1 MMKKIGFWIFILVG
15 LASCRDE
22 EVIRGPIQPFSL
34 EWPAHFPPPPLR
46 ADNPLT
52 VQGVALGKKLFFDP
66 ILSSDLTQS
75 CGSCHNQSD
84 GFTDRKNAFSK
95 GILGQFGTRNSMPLF
110 NLLLHNNGFFWDG
123 RAVKLREQALV
134 PIQDHLEMNDN
145 LPNVVS
151 KLNDVRTYRLM
162 FDAAFGNKEITPERI
177 GLALEQYMYSLVSGD
192 SKFDRVQRG
201 LDTFSISEKKGQIL
215 FNTEFN
221 PASGITGADCF
232 HCHGD
237 INFTNNEYLN
247 NGLDSIFTDKGRAIV
262 TGRANDEGKFK
273 VPSLR
278 NVEVTGP
285 YMHDGRFKTL
295 EEVVEHY
302 NSGIRFSS
310 TLDPNMHTI
319 RQGLQLTA
327 SEKRDLIN
335 FLKTLTD
342 QTYLNN
348 PKYR

>member
-1 MMKKIGFWIFILVG
+1 MMKRGVLCIFILIG

-22 EVIRGPIQPFSL
+22 EVIRGPLKSFSL

-52 VQGVALGKKLFFDP
+52 EQGVALGKKLFFDP
-66 ILSSDLTQS
+66 ILSSDRTQS
-75 CGSCHNQSD
+75 CASCHHQPD
-84 GFTDRKNAFSK
+84 GFTDRKNALSR
-95 GILGQFGTRNSMPLF
+95 GVLGQLGTRNSMPLF

-123 RAVKLREQALV
+123 RSVKLREQALI
-134 PIQDHLEMNDN
+134 PIQDHLEMNEN

-162 FDAAFGNKEITPERI
+162 FDAAFGDKEITPERI

-221 PASGITGADCF
+221 PASGIKGADCF

-247 NGLDSIFTDKGRAIV
+247 NGLDSVFTDKGRAMV
-262 TGRANDEGKFK
+262 TGRASDEGKFK

-335 FLKTLTD
+335 FMKTLTD

>member
-1 MMKKIGFWIFILVG
+1 MMKKIGFWIFTLIG

-46 ADNPLT
+46 SDNPLT

-84 GFTDRKNAFSK
+84 GFTDHKNAFSK
-95 GILGQFGTRNSMPLF
+95 GVLGQLGNRNSMPLF

-123 RAVKLREQALV
+123 RAVKLREQALM
-134 PIQDHLEMNDN
+134 PIQDHLEMNEN
-145 LPNVVS
+145 LPHVVS
-151 KLNDVRTYRLM
+151 KLNDIRTYRLM
-162 FDAAFGNKEITPERI
+162 FDAAFGKKEITPERI
-177 GLALEQYMYSLVSGD
+177 GLALEQYMYTLVSGD

-221 PASGITGADCF
+221 PASGIKGADCF

-247 NGLDSIFTDKGRAIV
+247 NGLDSVFTDRGRALV

-285 YMHDGRFKTL
+285 YMHDGRFKTM

-302 NSGIRFSS
+302 NSGIRLSS

-335 FLKTLTD
+335 FMKTLTD

>member
-1 MMKKIGFWIFILVG
+1 MMKNFGIWLFVLVG
-15 LASCRDE
+15 LTACRDE
-22 EVIRGPIQPFSL
+22 EVIRGPLQSFPL

-75 CGSCHNQSD
+75 CSSCHNQSD
-84 GFTDRKNAFSK
+84 GFTDHQNALSK
-95 GILGQFGTRNSMPLF
+95 GVLGQFGTRNSMPLF

-123 RAVKLREQALV
+123 RSVKLREQALK
-134 PIQDHLEMNDN
+134 PIQDHLEMNEN
-145 LPNVVS
+145 LTNVVS
-151 KLNDVRTYRLM
+151 KLNDVRSYRLM
-162 FDAAFGNKEITPERI
+162 FDAAFGDKEITSERI
-177 GLALEQYMYSLVSGD
+177 GLALEQYMYSIVSGD
-192 SKFDRVQRG
+192 SKFDRVLRG
-201 LDTFSISEKKGQIL
+201 IDTFSISEKKGQVL

-221 PASGITGADCF
+221 PASGIKGADCF

-237 INFTNNEYLN
+237 INFTNNEFMN
-247 NGLDSIFTDKGRAIV
+247 NGLDSVFTDQGRALV
-262 TGRANDEGKFK
+262 TRKSSDEGKFK

-278 NVEVTGP
+278 NVSVTGP

-302 NSGIRFSS
+302 NSGIRLSS

-327 SEKRDLIN
+327 DEKHDLVS

>member
-75 CGSCHNQSD
+75 CGSCHRQPD

-95 GILGQFGTRNSMPLF
+95 GVLGQLGTRNSMPLF

-123 RAVKLREQALV
+123 RSVKLREQALV

-151 KLNDVRTYRLM
+151 KLNDVRPYRLM

-247 NGLDSIFTDKGRAIV
+247 NGLDSVFTDKGRALV

-335 FLKTLTD
+335 FMKTLTD

>member
-1 MMKKIGFWIFILVG
+1 MMKKIGIWIFILIG

-75 CGSCHNQSD
+75 CSSCHRQPD

-95 GILGQFGTRNSMPLF
+95 GVLGQLGTRNSMPLF

-123 RAVKLREQALV
+123 RSVKLREQALV

-151 KLNDVRTYRLM
+151 KLNDVRPYRLM
-162 FDAAFGNKEITPERI
+162 FDAAFGNKEITSERI

-335 FLKTLTD
+335 FMKTLTD

>member
-1 MMKKIGFWIFILVG
+1 
-15 LASCRDE
+15 
-22 EVIRGPIQPFSL
+22 
-34 EWPAHFPPPPLR
+34 
-46 ADNPLT
+46 
-52 VQGVALGKKLFFDP
+52 
-66 ILSSDLTQS
+66 
-75 CGSCHNQSD
+75 
-84 GFTDRKNAFSK
+84 
-95 GILGQFGTRNSMPLF
+95 
-110 NLLLHNNGFFWDG
+110 
-123 RAVKLREQALV
+123 
-134 PIQDHLEMNDN
+134 
-145 LPNVVS
+145 
-151 KLNDVRTYRLM
+151 M
-162 FDAAFGNKEITPERI
+162 FDAAFGKKEITPERI

-221 PASGITGADCF
+221 PASGIKGADCF

-247 NGLDSIFTDKGRAIV
+247 NGLDSVFTDKGRALV

-285 YMHDGRFKTL
+285 YMHDGRFNTL

-302 NSGIRFSS
+302 NSGIRVSS

-319 RQGLQLTA
+319 RQGLQLTT

>member
-1 MMKKIGFWIFILVG
+1 MKRGVLCIFILIG
-15 LASCRDE
+15 LASCRDD
-22 EVIRGPIQPFSL
+22 EVIRGPLQPFSL

-52 VQGVALGKKLFFDP
+52 EQGVALGKKLFFDP
-66 ILSSDLTQS
+66 ILSSDRTQS
-75 CGSCHNQSD
+75 CASCHHQPD
-84 GFTDRKNAFSK
+84 GFTDRKNALSR
-95 GILGQFGTRNSMPLF
+95 GVLGQLGTRNSMPLF

-123 RAVKLREQALV
+123 RSVKLREQALI
-134 PIQDHLEMNDN
+134 PIQDHLEMNEN

-162 FDAAFGNKEITPERI
+162 FDAAFGNKEITSERI
-177 GLALEQYMYSLVSGD
+177 GLALEQYMYTLVSGD

-221 PASGITGADCF
+221 PSSGIKGADCF

-247 NGLDSIFTDKGRAIV
+247 NGLDSVFADKGRALV

-285 YMHDGRFKTL
+285 YMHDGRMKTM

-302 NSGIRFSS
+302 NSGIRISS

-327 SEKRDLIN
+327 SEKRDLVN

>member
-1 MMKKIGFWIFILVG
+1 MKKIGIWIFFLIG

-75 CGSCHNQSD
+75 CGSCHRQPD
-84 GFTDRKNAFSK
+84 GFTDRKNALSR
-95 GILGQFGTRNSMPLF
+95 GVLGQLGTRNSMPLF

-123 RAVKLREQALV
+123 RSVKLREQALV

-162 FDAAFGNKEITPERI
+162 FDAAFGDKEITPERI

-247 NGLDSIFTDKGRAIV
+247 NGLDSIFTDKGRALV

-310 TLDPNMHTI
+310 TLDPNIHTI

-335 FLKTLTD
+335 FMKTLTD

>member
-1 MMKKIGFWIFILVG
+1 MKKIGFWIFILIG
-15 LASCRDE
+15 LSSCRDE

-34 EWPAHFPPPPLR
+34 EWPTHFPPPPLR

-75 CGSCHNQSD
+75 CGSCHRQPD

-95 GILGQFGTRNSMPLF
+95 GVLGQLGTRNSMPLF

-123 RAVKLREQALV
+123 RSVKLREQALV

-162 FDAAFGNKEITPERI
+162 FDAAFNDKEITPERI

-232 HCHGD
+232 HCHSD

-247 NGLDSIFTDKGRAIV
+247 NGLDSVFTDKGRALV

>member
-1 MMKKIGFWIFILVG
+1 
-15 LASCRDE
+15 
-22 EVIRGPIQPFSL
+22 
-34 EWPAHFPPPPLR
+34 
-46 ADNPLT
+46 
-52 VQGVALGKKLFFDP
+52 VALGKKLFFDP

-95 GILGQFGTRNSMPLF
+95 GVLGQLGTRNSMPLF

-123 RAVKLREQALV
+123 RSVKLREQALV

-151 KLNDVRTYRLM
+151 KLNDVRPYRLM

-335 FLKTLTD
+335 FMKTLTD

>member
-1 MMKKIGFWIFILVG
+1 
-15 LASCRDE
+15 
-22 EVIRGPIQPFSL
+22 
-34 EWPAHFPPPPLR
+34 
-46 ADNPLT
+46 
-52 VQGVALGKKLFFDP
+52 
-66 ILSSDLTQS
+66 
-75 CGSCHNQSD
+75 
-84 GFTDRKNAFSK
+84 
-95 GILGQFGTRNSMPLF
+95 MPLF

-123 RAVKLREQALV
+123 RSVKLREQALV
-134 PIQDHLEMNDN
+134 PIQDHLEMNEN

-162 FDAAFGNKEITPERI
+162 FDAAFGNKEITQERI

-247 NGLDSIFTDKGRAIV
+247 NGLDSIFTDKGRALV

-335 FLKTLTD
+335 FMKTLTD

>member
-1 MMKKIGFWIFILVG
+1 MKKIGFWIFILVG

-75 CGSCHNQSD
+75 CGSCHRQPD

-95 GILGQFGTRNSMPLF
+95 GVLGQLGTRNSMPLF

-123 RAVKLREQALV
+123 RSVKLREQALV

-151 KLNDVRTYRLM
+151 KLNDVRPYRLM

-247 NGLDSIFTDKGRAIV
+247 NGLDSIFTDKGRALV

-285 YMHDGRFKTL
+285 YMHDGRFRTL

-335 FLKTLTD
+335 FMKTLTD

>member
-1 MMKKIGFWIFILVG
+1 
-15 LASCRDE
+15 
-22 EVIRGPIQPFSL
+22 
-34 EWPAHFPPPPLR
+34 
-46 ADNPLT
+46 
-52 VQGVALGKKLFFDP
+52 VALGKKLFFDP

-75 CGSCHNQSD
+75 CGSCHRQPD
-84 GFTDRKNAFSK
+84 GFTDRKNAFSR
-95 GILGQFGTRNSMPLF
+95 GVLGQLGTRNSMPLF

-134 PIQDHLEMNDN
+134 PIQDHLEMNEN

-151 KLNDVRTYRLM
+151 KLNDIRTYRLM

-247 NGLDSIFTDKGRAIV
+247 NGLDSVFTDKGRALV